1 MRLSRLA
8 ATLLFACLLSFPAAP
23 SAGQTRGATRTKYV
37 PPVYPANASKNDLQG
52 NVFLIGRIDKQGNV
66 SDLHLDMASLQE
78 FVQPAVES
86 VRAWKFSPAMRDG
99 KPIEIALNAGVRF
112 RVSGDK
118 RGQIPMPSLGD
129 LAVFP
134 ADAAGAKS
142 APEGFP
148 LRKGKDPALRAE
160 VLLDVPPSEQARTLG
175 VKVEAV
181 SPTGRRVAVF
191 QPPVAVPA
199 KAVEVNFPVVSP
211 VGADWEEGVWMLH
224 ISVDGQNAGD
234 GQFWLATNPSTFNFV
249 LPSLRALP

>member
-1 MRLSRLA
+1 MRLSRPA
-8 ATLLFACLLSFPAAP
+8 VTLLFGCLLAFA
-23 SAGQTRGATRTKYV
+23 SASSSAQTTGATRTRYK

-52 NVFLIGRIDKQGNV
+52 NVILIGRIDKQGNV
-66 SDLHLDMASLQE
+66 ADLHLDMASLQE
-78 FVQPAVES
+78 FVQPAAES
-86 VRAWKFSPAMRDG
+86 VRAWKFSPALRDG

-118 RGQIPMPSLGD
+118 RGRIPMPTLGD

-134 ADAAGAKS
+134 ADAAGTKT

-148 LRKGKDPALRAE
+148 LRKGKDAALRAE
-160 VLLDVPPSEQARTLG
+160 ALLDVPPADQARTLT

-191 QPPVAVPA
+191 QPPLAVPA

-211 VGADWEEGVWMLH
+211 VGTDWEEGVWMLH
-224 ISVDGQNAGD
+224 FSVDGQNAGD
-234 GQFWLATNPSTFNFV
+234 GQFWLATDPSKFNFV